1 MNSELFA
8 DLVWKSQMGDAN
20 AMESLLLKAH
30 APVSYLAN
38 KILQNEESANQVTC
52 EVLEIISGKLN
63 TLTDPE
69 QFQKWMCRITAA
81 RCMQVMPLFHQSG
94 AESNVTTPWTEELS
108 DGQAL
113 TEEESAQVI
122 QQMVDSL
129 PKTQRLCILLL
140 GCGGL
145 SIPAIAQLTGYSAAT
160 VTEYIQLGQNTIQK
174 HLWDLQERN
183 IQFSGLTSLT
193 GILRIAMFSHANEED
208 AIAVVYGVLGKEI
221 PVPPDPEK
229 RIIRILVIILTI
241 LIISILAACGIL
253 VMQLTS
259 GLEPKAPIPTTS
271 ETFLPATTAATEEAT
286 VPTTAA
292 TTTATEAASEETT
305 VPETE
310 AETTEPAAT
319 AAVPVSA
326 GTSAVTPGTTTSG
339 ANGLSN
345 KVPSDAPKT
354 GEDGHTHRYL
364 NTRTNF
370 NCETG
375 GIRHYLCADCDYY
388 YTVDLSPSGSHNFI
402 VVPAGPAG
410 SSATCTK
417 PGTALKLCTKCN
429 VATQVSDP
437 DNLPA
442 LGHDYSS
449 SVVAPTATA
458 QGYTLH
464 TCSRCGDSY
473 QDNFVDPVPVQ
484 TEAPAPSTEAA
495 SPSENSSD
503 APEEG

>member
-8 DLVWKSQMGDAN
+8 DLVWKSQMGDAD
-20 AMESLLLKAH
+20 AMESLLLKAY

-38 KILQNEESANQVTC
+38 KILQNEQSAGQVTC
-52 EVLEIISGKLN
+52 EVLETISGKLN
-63 TLTDPE
+63 SLTDPD

-81 RCMQVMPLFHQSG
+81 RCMQVMPLFHHNDVEPSTSSQWQ
-94 AESNVTTPWTEELS
+94 NNLS
-108 DGQAL
+108 DGQEL

-122 QQMVDSL
+122 QQMVDAL
-129 PKTQRLCILLL
+129 PKNQRLCILLL

-145 SIPAIAQLTGYSAAT
+145 SIPAIAQLTGYSTAT
-160 VTEYIQLGQNTIQK
+160 VTEYIQQGQNTIQT

-183 IQFSGLTSLT
+183 IQLSGLTSLT

-208 AIAVVYGVLGKEI
+208 AIAVVYGILGKEI
-221 PVPPDPEK
+221 PIPPDPEK
-229 RIIRILVIILTI
+229 RIIRILVIILGI
-241 LIISILAACGIL
+241 LVVAILAACGIL
-253 VMQLTS
+253 VMKLAGGAET
-259 GLEPKAPIPTTS
+259 ETTTPTTL
-271 ETFLPATTAATEEAT
+271 ETTLP
-286 VPTTAA
+286 A
-292 TTTATEAASEETT
+292 TTTATEATTAPTTAETTAATEIPTAETT

-319 AAVPVSA
+319 AAAPVSS
-326 GTSAVTPGTTTSG
+326 GTAAATPGASTSG
-339 ANGLSN
+339 ANPPSG

-375 GIRHYLCADCDYY
+375 GVRHYLCADCDYY

-410 SSATCTK
+410 ASPACTK

-429 VATQVSDP
+429 VASQVPDP
-437 DNLPA
+437 DNQPA

-495 SPSENSSD
+495 APSENSSD